1 MILVVSHPADDHA
14 AGVLEVLNRIGHPA
28 VLVDTAGFPAS
39 ASLTQ
44 SFQNGSRT
52 FKYSA
57 NGRETDLSA
66 CGVAWWRR
74 PQPFILAAGLAPG
87 AASFTYTECH
97 EAVAGLWAALDLTWV
112 NPPHLDELAH
122 HKSYQLA
129 VARTVGLPIPRT
141 VITNDPAVAR
151 EFINEIGV
159 SRTIYKTFLASE
171 QCWRETRIMRP
182 QELEML
188 DRVSLAP
195 VIFQEYVRA
204 SADLRVTVLGEE
216 MFVAAVTPAPGGYQ
230 VDYRMDLDG
239 ASFTPTELSPK
250 TKKSIRALMKR
261 LGLVYGAIDL
271 RRTDSEDV
279 FLEIN
284 PAGEFRFVE
293 ERSGLPITQAMANLL
308 ARLDTKSGVT

>member
-1 MILVVSHPADDHA
+1 MILIVSHPTDDHA

-28 VLVDTAGFPAS
+28 VVVDTARFPSS

-44 SFQNGSRT
+44 AFHNGSRF
-52 FKYSA
+52 FKYRA
-57 NGRETDLSA
+57 DGRETDLGD
-66 CGVAWWRR
+66 CRVAWWRR
-74 PQPFILAAGLAPG
+74 PQPFTLQAGLAPD
-87 AASFTYTECH
+87 AASFAYTECH
-97 EAVAGLWAALDLTWV
+97 EAVAGLWAALDLQWV

-141 VITNDPAVAR
+141 VITNDPGVAR
-151 EFINEIGV
+151 EFINELGTN
-159 SRTIYKTFLASE
+159 RTIYKTFLATE

-182 QELEML
+182 EELEML

-195 VIFQEYVRA
+195 VIFQEYVPA
-204 SADLRVTVLGEE
+204 SADLRVTVVGDK
-216 MFVAAVTPAPGGYQ
+216 MFVAAIKPAPAGYQ
-230 VDYRMDLDG
+230 VDYRMDLEG
-239 ASFTPTELSPK
+239 ASFTPSSISAK
-250 TKKSIRALMKR
+250 TTKSIRALMKR

-271 RRTDSEDV
+271 RRTEDEDV

-293 ERSGLPITQAMANLL
+293 ERSGLPITQAMAELL
-308 ARLDTKSGVT
+308 ARLDKKSGVT